1 MHATWIL
8 LLLTWLAAPVDP
20 PITPDRVVAL
30 FNRKDLSNWQPDV
43 PARDID
49 PNVKPSFVVPVSYT
63 HLTLPTNS
71 RV

>member
-30 FNRKDLSNWQPDV
+30 FNGKDLSNWQPVDCSTYTKT
-43 PARDID
+43 AAASMRAHGQHD
-49 PNVKPSFVVPVSYT
+49 PVLGDSASP
-63 HLTLPTNS
+63 
-71 RV
+71 R